1 MWKNKYAKEYMEL
14 FLEKHKCNNV
24 CKALELPDL
33 VEIPWVPPPSAPDN
47 FANDLG
53 HFCRA
58 TVNTAQSTSNNPQTA
73 CEISQSSRVS
83 HQSTSNI
90 SQSTSN
96 IGHTTGN
103 TGLTNEPTPGP
114 TDEDLGLISVV
125 RLGTQALSHISSI
138 TQTPAQLTLLLR
150 PKSLAPLGIQ
160 PVAINANDPLDR
172 SLFRVAINAN
182 DPLDRSLFR
191 VAINANDPLDRSL
204 LRVAKTANDPL
215 DRSLV
220 RVAKTANDPLDRPL
234 VRVAKTANDPLDR
247 SLGSLQVNCPSCS
260 IFRNPV
266 PKKMT
271 RNAQRRLLN
280 ANPSLKKGPLAN
292 GSPDQLVR
300 RKAGNH
306 QGESWPC
313 VVRASSTQSKGPLA
327 HGSPDLLVWRKAGN
341 HQGES
346 GSCVVSASSTLSK
359 GPLAHGSPELLV
371 WRKAGNH
378 QGESGSCVVGA
389 SSEDDESEDDEP
401 LWNHKPSRQ
410 IALSSGLVPHFIL
423 EYHSF
428 QTSPSTPIFDKLCD
442 VIQTLHAMARYRP
455 HNKRNTQRLNG
466 EMHLI
471 GFRPGNDDGKS
482 GGTYVRN
489 TLTPAQ
495 TAEDDANWAKLQ
507 SHNNFLAG
515 RMEALS
521 RTAFLENQALMQEY
535 GIPNWTQ
542 EEWTEMKN
550 EDREHLKFAAN
561 VSVTYN
567 DFYNQAHQD
576 KNDLNGWTYDYQVR
590 TLYNSSSSFPFF
602 SK

>member
-1 MWKNKYAKEYMEL
+1 
-14 FLEKHKCNNV
+14 
-24 CKALELPDL
+24 
-33 VEIPWVPPPSAPDN
+33 
-47 FANDLG
+47 
-53 HFCRA
+53 
-58 TVNTAQSTSNNPQTA
+58 
-73 CEISQSSRVS
+73 
-83 HQSTSNI
+83 
-90 SQSTSN
+90 
-96 IGHTTGN
+96 
-103 TGLTNEPTPGP
+103 
-114 TDEDLGLISVV
+114 
-125 RLGTQALSHISSI
+125 
-138 TQTPAQLTLLLR
+138 
-150 PKSLAPLGIQ
+150 
-160 PVAINANDPLDR
+160 
-172 SLFRVAINAN
+172 
-182 DPLDRSLFR
+182 
-191 VAINANDPLDRSL
+191 
-204 LRVAKTANDPL
+204 
-215 DRSLV
+215 
-220 RVAKTANDPLDRPL
+220 
-234 VRVAKTANDPLDR
+234 
-247 SLGSLQVNCPSCS
+247 
-260 IFRNPV
+260 
-266 PKKMT
+266 MT
-271 RNAQRRLLN
+271 RNARRRLLN

-292 GSPDQLVR
+292 GSTDLLVR

-313 VVRASSTQSKGPLA
+313 VVQASKTGNEAPQLELPEPSQSKGPLA
-327 HGSPDLLVWRKAGN
+327 HGSPDLLVRRKAGN

-359 GPLAHGSPELLV
+359 GPLAHGSPESLV
-371 WRKAGNH
+371 RRKAGNH

-401 LWNHKPSRQ
+401 LWNRKPVPKRLPDHGIQTSKPRNPPPQYPTGTAKKIASLERKFGSTEHTYFFLCSPSEEKVSHKPIQYLPKTDKPSRQ

-471 GFRPGNDDGKS
+471 GFCPGNDDGKS

-507 SHNNFLAG
+507 SHNDFLAG

-550 EDREHLKFAAN
+550 EDHEHLKFAAN

-576 KNDLNGWTYDYQVR
+576 KNDLNGWTYGIFAYIDKSTGRPIPPPSSELDYQVR

>member
-1 MWKNKYAKEYMEL
+1 
-14 FLEKHKCNNV
+14 
-24 CKALELPDL
+24 
-33 VEIPWVPPPSAPDN
+33 
-47 FANDLG
+47 
-53 HFCRA
+53 
-58 TVNTAQSTSNNPQTA
+58 
-73 CEISQSSRVS
+73 
-83 HQSTSNI
+83 
-90 SQSTSN
+90 
-96 IGHTTGN
+96 
-103 TGLTNEPTPGP
+103 
-114 TDEDLGLISVV
+114 
-125 RLGTQALSHISSI
+125 
-138 TQTPAQLTLLLR
+138 
-150 PKSLAPLGIQ
+150 
-160 PVAINANDPLDR
+160 
-172 SLFRVAINAN
+172 
-182 DPLDRSLFR
+182 
-191 VAINANDPLDRSL
+191 
-204 LRVAKTANDPL
+204 
-215 DRSLV
+215 
-220 RVAKTANDPLDRPL
+220 
-234 VRVAKTANDPLDR
+234 
-247 SLGSLQVNCPSCS
+247 
-260 IFRNPV
+260 
-266 PKKMT
+266 MT
-271 RNAQRRLLN
+271 RNARRKLLN

-292 GSPDQLVR
+292 GSPDLLVR

-313 VVRASSTQSKGPLA
+313 VVRGSSTQSKGPLA
-327 HGSPDLLVWRKAGN
+327 HGSPDLLVRRKAGN

-346 GSCVVSASSTLSK
+346 GSCVVSASS
-359 GPLAHGSPELLV
+359 
-371 WRKAGNH
+371 
-378 QGESGSCVVGA
+378 
-389 SSEDDESEDDEP
+389 EDDESEDDEP
-401 LWNHKPSRQ
+401 LWNRKPRHPSASSEDDEPLWNRKPRHPDHGIRTSKPRNPPPQYPTGTAKKIASLERKFGSTEHTYFFLCSPSEEKVSHKPIQYLPKTDKPSRQ

-507 SHNNFLAG
+507 SHNDFLAG

-567 DFYNQAHQD
+567 DFYNEAHQD
-576 KNDLNGWTYDYQVR
+576 KNDLNGWTYGIFAYIDKSTGRPIPPPSSELDYQV
-590 TLYNSSSSFPFF
+590 
-602 SK
+602 

>member
-1 MWKNKYAKEYMEL
+1 
-14 FLEKHKCNNV
+14 
-24 CKALELPDL
+24 
-33 VEIPWVPPPSAPDN
+33 
-47 FANDLG
+47 
-53 HFCRA
+53 
-58 TVNTAQSTSNNPQTA
+58 
-73 CEISQSSRVS
+73 
-83 HQSTSNI
+83 
-90 SQSTSN
+90 
-96 IGHTTGN
+96 
-103 TGLTNEPTPGP
+103 
-114 TDEDLGLISVV
+114 
-125 RLGTQALSHISSI
+125 
-138 TQTPAQLTLLLR
+138 
-150 PKSLAPLGIQ
+150 
-160 PVAINANDPLDR
+160 
-172 SLFRVAINAN
+172 
-182 DPLDRSLFR
+182 
-191 VAINANDPLDRSL
+191 
-204 LRVAKTANDPL
+204 
-215 DRSLV
+215 
-220 RVAKTANDPLDRPL
+220 
-234 VRVAKTANDPLDR
+234 
-247 SLGSLQVNCPSCS
+247 
-260 IFRNPV
+260 
-266 PKKMT
+266 MT
-271 RNAQRRLLN
+271 RNARRKLLN

-292 GSPDQLVR
+292 GSPDLLVR

-313 VVRASSTQSKGPLA
+313 VVRGSSTQSKGPLA
-327 HGSPDLLVWRKAGN
+327 HGSPDLLVRRKAGN

-346 GSCVVSASSTLSK
+346 GSCVVSASS
-359 GPLAHGSPELLV
+359 
-371 WRKAGNH
+371 
-378 QGESGSCVVGA
+378 
-389 SSEDDESEDDEP
+389 EDDESEDDEP
-401 LWNHKPSRQ
+401 LWNRKPRHPSASSEDDEPLWNRKPRHPDHGIRTSKPRNPPPQYSTGTAKKIASLERKFGSTEHTYFFLCSPSEEKVSHKPIQYLPKTDKPSRQ

-507 SHNNFLAG
+507 SHNDFLAG

-521 RTAFLENQALMQEY
+521 RTTFLENQALMQEY

-567 DFYNQAHQD
+567 DFYNEAHQD
-576 KNDLNGWTYDYQVR
+576 KNDLNGWTYGIFSYIDKSTGRPIPPPSSELDYQV
-590 TLYNSSSSFPFF
+590 
-602 SK
+602 